1 MTLAERIIQ
10 ARFAAVERGRESL
23 HNYQSMAIEFSRANP
38 FSLWLIDMG
47 LGKTVSALT
56 VASDILIDSDFQKA
70 PILVIGPL
78 KVACNVWPNEI
89 GLWRHTAW
97 MNHTLIRV
105 PDDHPL
111 LRAAARRDSAEEKER
126 DAKRRA
132 LIASGMDNKEV
143 AKALGPT
150 HVTTQRHAIM
160 AKLARSSSLIHIIN
174 REQVEWL
181 VNLHGPKWPYRT
193 VIVDESDSF
202 KDHQSD
208 RFKALAKVRR
218 TTGLIEQMILMTA
231 TPASESFLELWA
243 QVYLLDLG
251 ERLGK
256 SITRYRDQWF
266 IANKYNHTYKIKP
279 GADEAILERIADI
292 TVVLKREDHL
302 PTDKPTFI
310 PRYVDLSEREL
321 TMIKSLE
328 RDLVL
333 DLPDDVELEAKTAGH
348 LANMLLQ
355 LASGALYQTSWE
367 EQEDTDD
374 LKKVKRTHFIHDHKI
389 QALKELYESHRY
401 SGQNLLVAYHFKSSL
416 ARLVK
421 AFPKAKVMS
430 RDGREEKDWN
440 KGKIPMMFIHPQ
452 SAGHGLN
459 LQAGGSTLVFFDMV
473 SALRYFQQTV
483 GRIDRQ
489 GQTKPVVIYL
499 LLAKGSRD
507 ELAWEKLRN
516 KEDAQDAFYKLFKK
530 LIKQLKK
537 QKEAEL
543 DS

>member
-1 MTLAERIIQ
+1 MSVADRII
-10 ARFAAVERGRESL
+10 ASRFAKVVRSRDAMHGYQDQAVR
-23 HNYQSMAIEFSRANP
+23 FSKENP
-38 FSLWLIDMG
+38 FTLWLIDMG

-56 VASDILIDSDFQKA
+56 VASDILIDSDFQAA
-70 PILVIGPL
+70 PVLVIGPL

-105 PDDHPL
+105 RDDDARL
-111 LRAAARRDSAEEKER
+111 QEAARLDNAEAKVRDLKRKQLLLEGMTNAE
-126 DAKRRA
+126 
-132 LIASGMDNKEV
+132 V
-143 AKALGPT
+143 TKALGPT
-150 HVTTQRHAIM
+150 HVTRKRHEIM
-160 AKLARSSSLIHIIN
+160 ATLARSTQIIHVIN

-181 VNLHGPKWPYRT
+181 VNLHGPRWPYRT

-218 TTGLIEQMILMTA
+218 TTGLIDRMILMTA
-231 TPASESFLELWA
+231 TPASESYLELWA

-256 SITRYRDQWF
+256 SVTRYRDQWF
-266 IANKYNHTYKIKP
+266 TANKYNHTYKIKP
-279 GADEAILERIADI
+279 GAEEAILERIADI
-292 TVVLKREDHL
+292 TIVLKREDHL
-302 PTDKPTFI
+302 PMNAPTFI

-333 DLPDDVELEAKTAGH
+333 DLPNNVELEAKTAGH

-355 LASGALYQTSWE
+355 LASGALYQTTWE

-374 LKKVKRTHFIHDHKI
+374 LKKIKRTHFIHDHKVA
-389 QALKELYESHRY
+389 ALKELYEAHRF

-416 ARLVK
+416 ARLTK

-430 RDGREEKDWN
+430 QDGREEKDWN

-459 LQAGGSTLVFFDMV
+459 LQAGGSTMVFFDMV

-489 GQTKPVVIYL
+489 GQTKPVVVYL

-507 ELAWEKLRN
+507 ELAWEKLKN
-516 KEDAQDAFYKLFKK
+516 KEDAQEAFFKLFKK
-530 LIKQLKK
+530 LIKQLKT
-537 QKEAEL
+537 QRAADEI
-543 DS
+543 

>member
-1 MTLAERIIQ
+1 MSADDIVR
-10 ARFAAVERGRESL
+10 ARFANVVRGRQAMHDYQAQAVE
-23 HNYQSMAIEFSRANP
+23 FSKQNP

-56 VASDILIDSDFQKA
+56 VASDILLDSDFQTA

-78 KVACNVWPNEI
+78 KVACNVWPNEV
-89 GLWRHTAW
+89 GLWQHTAW
-97 MNHTLIRV
+97 MNTTLIRV
-105 PDDHPL
+105 ADDDPRL
-111 LRAAARRDSAEEKER
+111 AQAARKDRAEAKLRE
-126 DAKRRA
+126 AKRA
-132 LIASGMDNKEV
+132 GLLKEGLSKAEV

-150 HVTTQRHAIM
+150 HVTVARHAIM
-160 AKLARSSSLIHIIN
+160 AKLARSKTLIHFIN

-181 VNLHGPKWPYRT
+181 VNLHGPKWPYRK

-218 TTGLIEQMILMTA
+218 TTGLIERMILMTA
-231 TPASESFLELWA
+231 TPASESYLELWA

-251 ERLGK
+251 QRLGK
-256 SITRYRDQWF
+256 SVTRYRDQWF
-266 IANKYNHTYKIKP
+266 TANKYNHTYKIKP
-279 GADEAILERIADI
+279 GAEEAILERIADI

-302 PTDKPTFI
+302 PMDAPTFI
-310 PRYVDLSEREL
+310 PRYVDLSDREL
-321 TMIKSLE
+321 TMIESLE

-333 DLPDDVELEAKTAGH
+333 DLADNVELEAKTAGH

-374 LKKVKRTHFIHDHKI
+374 LKKVKRTHFIHDHKVE
-389 QALKELYESHRY
+389 ALKEIYESHAY
-401 SGQNLLVAYHFKSSL
+401 SGKNLLVAYHFKSSL
-416 ARLVK
+416 ARLTK

-430 RDGREEKDWN
+430 QDGREEKDWN
-440 KGKIPMMFIHPQ
+440 KGKIRMMFIHPQ

-489 GQTKPVVIYL
+489 GQKEPVVVYL

-507 ELAWEKLRN
+507 ELAWEKLKN
-516 KEDAQDAFYKLFKK
+516 KEDAQDAFYRLFKK
-530 LIKQLKK
+530 LIKEFKK
-537 QKEAEL
+537 RKEAL
-543 DS
+543 T